1 MDTIMTT
8 EEQKSRTATYKL
20 ILLFAMV
27 SMTMMFAGLTSAFVV
42 SKSRADWLKDF
53 QLPTAFFY
61 STVAIIG
68 CSSHFI
74 WQKSNSKNNQSK
86 TTLSLSTLVLGICS
100 FAICRI
106 WTNSR

>member
-8 EEQKSRTATYKL
+8 EEQKSRTARSYKL

-27 SMTMMFAGLTSAFVV
+27 SMTMMFAGLTSAF

-61 STVAIIG
+61 STAAMAVV
-68 CSSHFI
+68 SHFI
-74 WQKSNSKNNQSK
+74 WQKSNSKKNNQ
-86 TTLSLSTLVLGICS
+86 
-100 FAICRI
+100 
-106 WTNSR
+106 TNDTFPCLH